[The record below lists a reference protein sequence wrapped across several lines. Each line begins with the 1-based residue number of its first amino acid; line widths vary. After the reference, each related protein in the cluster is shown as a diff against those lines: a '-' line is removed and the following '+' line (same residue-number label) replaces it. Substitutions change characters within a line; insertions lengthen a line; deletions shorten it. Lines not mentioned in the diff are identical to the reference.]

1 MTREQANQ
9 EATKIF
15 KELAMQHEEITK
27 QAKQKGIWQQGLDS
41 NRKLFVEVDNKAK
54 EKLRLLKSMIDD

>member
-9 EATKIF
+9 EAAKIF
-15 KELAMQHEEITK
+15 KELSIQHDEIMK
-27 QAKQKGIWQQGLDS
+27 QAKQKGTWKQGLDS
-41 NRKLFVEVDNKAK
+41 NRELFVEVDNKAK